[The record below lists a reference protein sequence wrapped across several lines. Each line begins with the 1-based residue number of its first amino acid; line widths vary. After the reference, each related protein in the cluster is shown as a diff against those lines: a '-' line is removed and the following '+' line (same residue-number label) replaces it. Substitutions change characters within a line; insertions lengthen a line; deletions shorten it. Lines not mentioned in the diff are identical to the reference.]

1 MARVMI
7 GWELGAGLGHATRL
21 LSVARGLSAKGHR
34 PFLVFRNL
42 VEPWS
47 TYHDAGFPIFQAPVW
62 QPRAQEKNKPFHAAA
77 ISDIFSTQGFTDPD
91 DLLPMVM
98 AWQSLID
105 SIRPEIIVS
114 DYSPTLCLAAW
125 GVTPMVIVGDGF
137 TTPPEDTPAFPA
149 LRPSAPV
156 TATQESLLA
165 VIHEVQRRRQRPA
178 PSTMPKLFSAEAR
191 FICTIPEL
199 DPYRKQRHEPA
210 AGPFSPVPP
219 PLPSPMKPGF
229 FAYLA
234 ADAPT
239 FKSAVMGLA
248 AVPFPGSFY
257 IRRPPDSIV
266 KMLTNKGH
274 HVFPTPAPIID
285 LLRDVPLIAHHGGV
299 GTTETALGVGRPQLL
314 FPRHLEQKLTA
325 AALHELGV
333 GLAAPREAAEK
344 LVVALVQKLV
354 KEQPH
359 GARAQKFA
367 QTLQARGT
375 VDNVARIVE
384 RCCEIIASRAKPA

>member
-1 MARVMI
+1 I
-7 GWELGAGLGHATRL
+7 
-21 LSVARGLSAKGHR
+21 
-34 PFLVFRNL
+34 
-42 VEPWS
+42 
-47 TYHDAGFPIFQAPVW
+47 
-62 QPRAQEKNKPFHAAA
+62 
-77 ISDIFSTQGFTDPD
+77 
-91 DLLPMVM
+91 
-98 AWQSLID
+98 
-105 SIRPEIIVS
+105 
-114 DYSPTLCLAAW
+114 
-125 GVTPMVIVGDGF
+125 
-137 TTPPEDTPAFPA
+137 
-149 LRPSAPV
+149 
-156 TATQESLLA
+156 TATQDSLLA
-165 VIHEVQRRRQRPA
+165 VIREVQRRRQRPA
-178 PSTMPKLFSAEAR
+178 PGTLPKLFSAAAR
-191 FICTIPEL
+191 FICTVPEL

-219 PLPSPMKPGF
+219 PMPFPKKSGF

-266 KMLTNKGH
+266 KMLTGKGH
-274 HVFPTPAPIID
+274 HVYPTPAPIID
-285 LLRDVPLIAHHGGV
+285 VLREVPLIAHHGGV
-299 GTTETALGVGRPQLL
+299 GTTETALGIGRPQLL

-325 AALHELGV
+325 AALTELGV
-333 GLAAPREAAEK
+333 GLAPPREADEK

-367 QTLQARGT
+367 HTLQARGS

-384 RCCEIIASRAKPA
+384 RCCEIIGSRATAASA